1 MLDTQYS
8 LGGGG
13 YVNCALQESYALD
26 LNISEKQG
34 YEDHPFCR
42 RVLAILRYP
51 TDNILSR

>member
-8 LGGGG
+8 LRGG